1 MQTNLKTEDDQEN
14 KILLKSLTM
23 SKRAERID
31 QILNNTKQFNKLANL
46 ERVIL

>member
-1 MQTNLKTEDDQEN
+1 
-14 KILLKSLTM
+14 M

-46 ERVIL
+46 DRVIL